1 MKGLENMRSSGTET
15 HPSRGGGSTGPAP
28 RSTRTAALLLAAALF
43 STLLVGLYYSS
54 TWTSLRDFADSMD
67 TGDAL
72 FADFTHHFHPTA
84 AGFFSTHRPVQG
96 YYYSAFFA
104 LLLSPLGALPVDK
117 ASPLWGAA
125 QILFTAFLLLAPL
138 RFLVRRSRLYGLAYY
153 LMVITSMPVLHSF
166 RWGQVSV
173 LIAALAIS
181 SFRLYSR
188 GRRDS
193 SALLLALAAAV
204 KYYPAVFA
212 VYYLYKRDWKAL
224 RAFLVLLGTFL
235 ALPVVFVGPK
245 GLFAFERES
254 IGSVLYSP
262 WVSEEVGSM
271 HLPQFARRLL
281 SLPNSPLLHV
291 ALAALGLVAAV
302 AIVLTLVRRGRR
314 WGAVS
319 PERSLCCLFLCLPLV
334 VKTCWQ
340 HYFAFLPF
348 CQVIAWLRLRRC
360 RDRPGWIVLCGYFLT
375 AASVLLSSVFLFNLS
390 GSWWSYSAMGCL
402 LIADIILL
410 PVILL

>member
-1 MKGLENMRSSGTET
+1 MRSSGTEA
-15 HPSRGGGSTGPAP
+15 HSSRASGPAAPNP
-28 RSTRTAALLLAAALF
+28 RTTRRTALLLAVTLF

-84 AGFFSTHRPVQG
+84 ARFFSAHRPVQG

-104 LLLSPLGALPVDK
+104 LLLSPLGALPLDE
-117 ASPLWGAA
+117 ASPLWGGA

-138 RFLVRRSRLYGLAYY
+138 RYLVLRSRLYGLAYY

-173 LIAALAIS
+173 LVAALAIS
-181 SFRLYSR
+181 SFRLYSQ
-188 GRRDS
+188 GRRGT
-193 SALLLALAAAV
+193 SALLLALAAAI
-204 KYYPAVFA
+204 KYYPAAFA
-212 VYYLYKRDWKAL
+212 VYYLYRRDRKAL
-224 RAFLVLLGTFL
+224 RAFLVLLAAFL
-235 ALPVVFVGPK
+235 ALPAAFVGPE
-245 GLFAFERES
+245 GLFVLEREA

-271 HLPQFARRLL
+271 HLPHFARRLL

-291 ALAALGLVAAV
+291 AFAALGLVAAV
-302 AIVLTLVRRGRR
+302 AIVLTLIRRGER
-314 WGAVS
+314 WGAVF
-319 PERSLCCLFLCLPLV
+319 PERFLCCLFLCLPLV

-348 CQVIAWLRLRRC
+348 CQVIAWLRLRRS
-360 RDRPGWIVLCGYFLT
+360 RGRPGWMVPCGYFLT
-375 AASVLLSSVFLFNLS
+375 AASVLLSSVFLFNLI

-402 LIADIILL
+402 LLADIILL

>member
-1 MKGLENMRSSGTET
+1 MSSSGTES
-15 HPSRGGGSTGPAP
+15 HLSRGSGSTAP
-28 RSTRTAALLLAAALF
+28 DSRRARRTALLLAAALF
-43 STLLVGLYYSS
+43 STLLVGVYYSS

-67 TGDAL
+67 TGDTL
-72 FADFTHHFHPTA
+72 FADFTDHFHPTA
-84 AGFFSTHRPVQG
+84 EGFFSTHKPAQG

-104 LLLSPLGALPVDK
+104 LLLSPLGALPVEK
-117 ASPLWGAA
+117 ASTLWGTA
-125 QILFTAFLLLAPL
+125 QILFTAFLLVAPL

-153 LMVITSMPVLHSF
+153 LMVITSLPVLHSF

-181 SFRLYSR
+181 SFRLHAK
-188 GRRDS
+188 GRRGS
-193 SALLLALAAAV
+193 SALLLALAAAI
-204 KYYPAVFA
+204 KYYPAAFA

-224 RAFLVLLGTFL
+224 RAFLVLLAAFL
-235 ALPVVFVGPK
+235 ALPAAFVGPG
-245 GLFAFERES
+245 GLFVFEREA

-271 HLPQFARRLL
+271 HLPHFAQRLL
-281 SLPNSPLLHV
+281 SVSSSPLLYA
-291 ALAALGLVAAV
+291 ALAASGFLAAA
-302 AIVLTLVRRGRR
+302 AIVLMLVRRGGRL
-314 WGAVS
+314 GAVS
-319 PERSLCCLFLCLPLV
+319 PERFLCCLFLCLPLV

-348 CQVIAWLRLRRC
+348 CQVIAWLRLRRSG
-360 RDRPGWIVLCGYFLT
+360 DRPGWMVPCGYFLT
-375 AASVLLSSVFLFNLS
+375 AASVLLSSVFLFNLI
-390 GSWWSYSAMGCL
+390 GSWWSYCVMGCL

>member
-15 HPSRGGGSTGPAP
+15 HSSRESGSTAPDP
-28 RSTRTAALLLAAALF
+28 RSTRRTALLLAAALF

-72 FADFTHHFHPTA
+72 FADFTNHFHPTA

-104 LLLSPLGALPVDK
+104 LLLSPLGALPVER

-125 QILFTAFLLLAPL
+125 QIIFTAFLLLAPL

-153 LMVITSMPVLHSF
+153 LIIITSMPVLHSF

-181 SFRLYSR
+181 SFRLYAR
-188 GRRDS
+188 GRRGS

-204 KYYPAVFA
+204 KYYPAAFA

-224 RAFLVLLGTFL
+224 RAFLVLLAAFL
-235 ALPVVFVGPK
+235 ALPAAFVGPG

-262 WVSEEVGSM
+262 WVSEEVGSL

-291 ALAALGLVAAV
+291 ALAALGLAAAV
-302 AIVLTLVRRGRR
+302 AIVLTLVRRGQR

-319 PERSLCCLFLCLPLV
+319 PERFLCCLFLCLPLV

-348 CQVIAWLRLRRC
+348 CQVIAWLRLRRSG
-360 RDRPGWIVLCGYFLT
+360 DRPGWIVLCGYFLT
-375 AASVLLSSVFLFNLS
+375 AASVLLSSVFLFNLI
-390 GSWWSYSAMGCL
+390 GSWWSYSALGCL
-402 LIADIILL
+402 LLADIILL